1 MGNPIPDE
9 DLGEYYENLV
19 ATHGKDVADA
29 ILKIGMGTTTRRK
42 RQVPRRV
49 GVPDKAMAAIPLT
62 RGNPNWREQK
72 ARSFRCRHCGGSGEA
87 ITITGAESPDQPT
100 MANCSC
106 GESWQLTSRRKH

>member
-1 MGNPIPDE
+1 MPDPLDKPLITRRVE
-9 DLGEYYENLV
+9 DC
-19 ATHGKDVADA
+19 ADA
-29 ILKIGMGTTTRRK
+29 VL
-42 RQVPRRV
+42 
-49 GVPDKAMAAIPLT
+49 KAMAAIPLT